1 MGEMTKEY
9 MEFALAIRE
18 GDGSCILAE
27 DEADAIAARL
37 KALDAVAGACEEFR
51 DDVLNGVDGLNSDLI
66 NTILTMYDD
75 TIGAIL
81 DTVQEGS

>member
-1 MGEMTKEY
+1 MSKMTKEY

-37 KALDAVAGACEEFR
+37 KALEEQNRVLESVRHVAYVHALSASVSSAPGDVAVNLR
-51 DDVLNGVDGLNSDLI
+51 V
-66 NTILTMYDD
+66 
-75 TIGAIL
+75 IL
-81 DTVQEGS
+81 DATREVEK